1 MTLLKSVVD
10 RFFSFSKVR
19 ISLRKSSVSLE
30 ATICDYFLNDGLVA
44 GKHNPYKFS
53 T

>member
-44 GKHNPYKFS
+44 GEHNPYKFG